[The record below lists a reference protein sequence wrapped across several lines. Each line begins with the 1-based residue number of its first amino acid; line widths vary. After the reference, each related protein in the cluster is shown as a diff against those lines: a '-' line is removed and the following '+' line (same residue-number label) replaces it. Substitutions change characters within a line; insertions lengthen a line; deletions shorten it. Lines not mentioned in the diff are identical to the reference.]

1 LKAAGIHTDEFLN
14 AQLKMQ
20 WNHLPKNVR
29 KEKKMALKKALYL
42 LKTVYLLRLQSGVF
56 RPN

>member
-20 WNHLPKNVR
+20 WNHLPK
-29 KEKKMALKKALYL
+29 M
-42 LKTVYLLRLQSGVF
+42 
-56 RPN
+56 